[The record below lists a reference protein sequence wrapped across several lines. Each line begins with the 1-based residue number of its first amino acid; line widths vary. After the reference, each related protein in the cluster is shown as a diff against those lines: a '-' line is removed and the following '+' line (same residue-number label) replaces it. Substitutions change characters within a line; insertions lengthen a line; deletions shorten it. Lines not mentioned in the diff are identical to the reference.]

1 MTQSGQTLHADA
13 LTQKN
18 LLIFTGFLGILLIAA
33 TVIFGWYVLAIA
45 AVSYA
50 VSITIELIFAKIRK
64 KKLDMSWMVTPLVFA
79 LLMPPTAPLWMVAI
93 GSGFGIFFGKSIFG
107 GLGKTVF
114 NPALVGVLFVQ
125 ISFPAFMATM
135 WLDPVTDIVSAVT
148 PLISLGRGLP
158 FDYSFTDLLFGM
170 IPGTLGETFR
180 LGIIVLGLGLI
191 ALKIAD
197 WRIPLFF
204 IGSVFLLTWIGHLFD
219 PTTFKDP
226 LLSIFTGG
234 IMFGAFFVA
243 TDPVTAPSKSIGKMI
258 YGFGLGFL
266 TVLIRNFAAFPE
278 GVTFSVIIMN
288 AISPLIDNWNNKE
301 ITPVEPV
308 EVMA

>member
-1 MTQSGQTLHADA
+1 MTQSGQTLHADV

-301 ITPVEPV
+301 VTPVEPV

>member
-1 MTQSGQTLHADA
+1 MTQSDSNLHADV
-13 LTQKN
+13 LTRKN
-18 LLIFTGFLGILLIAA
+18 LLIFTGFLGILLISA
-33 TVIFGWYVLAIA
+33 TYIFGWYVLAIA

-50 VSITIELIFAKIRK
+50 VSVTIELIFAKIRK

-135 WLDPVTDIVSAVT
+135 WLDPVSDLVSAVT
-148 PLISLGRGLP
+148 PLITLSKGLP
-158 FDYSFTDLLFGM
+158 FNYTLPNLLYGLV
-170 IPGTLGETFR
+170 PGTLGETFR
-180 LGIIVLGLGLI
+180 LGIIILGLGLI
-191 ALKIAD
+191 VLKIAD

-204 IGSVFLLTWIGHLFD
+204 IGSVFLLTWIGHLIN
-219 PTTFKDP
+219 PVTFKDP
-226 LLSIFTGG
+226 ILSVFTGG

-243 TDPVTAPSKSIGKMI
+243 TDPVTAPSKSIGKML
-258 YGFGLGFL
+258 YGFGIGFI

-278 GVTFSVIIMN
+278 GVTFSIIIMN
-288 AISPLIDNWNNKE
+288 AVSPLIDNWNNKE
-301 ITPVEPV
+301 TAPIEK
-308 EVMA
+308 EVVTV